1 MEPLLF
7 FRTFLYVFGTLFA
20 VMNPIGAVP
29 VFLSIIQHCRSYE
42 GRISLAK
49 RTSVAVFVT
58 LTAFAL
64 LGEWIFKF
72 FGSTIDAFAIAGGIL
87 LFKMALEM
95 LSGNLSTVKISH
107 EEEEEAITLSEI
119 AIIPLAIPLISGP
132 GSITTVIIHMAKNV
146 SYLGKAAVVFAILMT
161 SFLVYLVLR
170 SAEKVQQRL
179 GRVGIRLI
187 TRMMGLILASM
198 AVQLVINGIKGAFGL

>member
-1 MEPLLF
+1 MFLF
-7 FRTFLYVFGTLFA
+7 FKTFLYVFGTLFA

-29 VFLSIIQHCRSYE
+29 VFLSIAQHCRSYE

-49 RTSVAVFVT
+49 RTSVAVFMT
-58 LTAFAL
+58 LITFAL

-72 FGSTIDAFAIAGGIL
+72 FGSTVDAFAIAGGIL
-87 LFKMALEM
+87 LFRMALEM
-95 LSGNLSTVKISH
+95 LSGSLSTIKITH
-107 EEEEEAITLSEI
+107 EEEEEAVSLSEI

-132 GSITTVIIHMAKNV
+132 GSITTVMIHMAKNTN
-146 SYLGKAAVVFAILMT
+146 YLGKIAVILAIFMA
-161 SFLVYLVLR
+161 SSSVYLVLT
-170 SAEKVQQRL
+170 SAEKVQRRL

>member
-1 MEPLLF
+1 MD
-7 FRTFLYVFGTLFA
+7 
-20 VMNPIGAVP
+20 
-29 VFLSIIQHCRSYE
+29 IQ
-42 GRISLAK
+42 
-49 RTSVAVFVT
+49 V
-58 LTAFAL
+58 
-64 LGEWIFKF
+64 

-107 EEEEEAITLSEI
+107 EEEEEVVTLSEI

-132 GSITTVIIHMAKNV
+132 GSITTVMIHMAKNV

>member
-1 MEPLLF
+1 MLLF
-7 FRTFLYVFGTLFA
+7 FKTFLYVFVTLFA

-29 VFLSIIQHCRSYE
+29 VFLSIAQHCRSYE
-42 GRISLAK
+42 GMRSLAK
-49 RTSVAVFVT
+49 RTSVAVFMT
-58 LTAFAL
+58 LITFAL

-87 LFKMALEM
+87 LFRMALEM
-95 LSGNLSTVKISH
+95 LSGSLSTIKITH
-107 EEEEEAITLSEI
+107 EEEEEAVSLSEI

-132 GSITTVIIHMAKNV
+132 GSITTVMIHMAK
-146 SYLGKAAVVFAILMT
+146 SSDYLGKIVVILAIFVASL
-161 SFLVYLVLR
+161 SVYLVLM
-170 SAEKVQQRL
+170 SAEKVQRKL
-179 GRVGIRLI
+179 GKVGIRLI

>member
-1 MEPLLF
+1 MFLF
-7 FRTFLYVFGTLFA
+7 FKTFFYVFGTLFA

-29 VFLSIIQHCRSYE
+29 VFLSIAQHCRSYE
-42 GRISLAK
+42 GRITLAK
-49 RTSVAVFVT
+49 RTSVAVFMT
-58 LTAFAL
+58 LITFAL

-87 LFKMALEM
+87 LFRMALEM
-95 LSGNLSTVKISH
+95 LSGSLSTIKITH
-107 EEEEEAITLSEI
+107 EEEEEALSLSEI
-119 AIIPLAIPLISGP
+119 AVIPLAIPLISGP
-132 GSITTVIIHMAKNV
+132 GSITTVMIHMAK
-146 SYLGKAAVVFAILMT
+146 STDYLGKIAVILAIFVA
-161 SFLVYLVLR
+161 SFSVYLVLM
-170 SAEKVQQRL
+170 SAEKVQQRF

>member
-1 MEPLLF
+1 MISF
-7 FRTFLYVFGTLFA
+7 FKTFLYVFGTLFA

-29 VFLSIIQHCRSYE
+29 VFLSIVQQCKSRE
-42 GRISLAK
+42 GIISLAK
-49 RTSVAVFVT
+49 RTSVAVLIT
-58 LTAFAL
+58 LTTFAL
-64 LGEWIFKF
+64 VGEWIFKF

-87 LFKMALEM
+87 LFRMAMEM

-107 EEEEEAITLSEI
+107 EEEEEAVTLSEI
-119 AIIPLAIPLISGP
+119 AIIPLAIPLISGL
-132 GSITTVIIHMAKNV
+132 GSITAVMIPMAKNV
-146 SYLGKAAVVFAILMT
+146 DYSGKAAVILAIFVA
-161 SFLVYLVLR
+161 SFSVYLVLR

-198 AVQLVINGIKGAFGL
+198 AVQLVINGVKGAFGL

>member
-1 MEPLLF
+1 
-7 FRTFLYVFGTLFA
+7 
-20 VMNPIGAVP
+20 
-29 VFLSIIQHCRSYE
+29 
-42 GRISLAK
+42 
-49 RTSVAVFVT
+49 
-58 LTAFAL
+58 
-64 LGEWIFKF
+64 
-72 FGSTIDAFAIAGGIL
+72 
-87 LFKMALEM
+87 M

-107 EEEEEAITLSEI
+107 EEEEEVVTLSEI

-132 GSITTVIIHMAKNV
+132 GSITIVMIHMAKNV

-198 AVQLVINGIKGAFGL
+198 AIQLVINGIKGAFGL

>member
-1 MEPLLF
+1 MFLF
-7 FRTFLYVFGTLFA
+7 FKTFLYVFGTLFA

-29 VFLSIIQHCRSYE
+29 VFLSIAQHCRSYE

-49 RTSVAVFVT
+49 RTSVAVFMT
-58 LTAFAL
+58 LITFAL

-87 LFKMALEM
+87 LFRMALEM
-95 LSGNLSTVKISH
+95 LSGSLSTIKITH
-107 EEEEEAITLSEI
+107 EEEEEAVSLSEI

-132 GSITTVIIHMAKNV
+132 GSITTVMIHMAK
-146 SYLGKAAVVFAILMT
+146 SSDYLGKIAVILAIFVASL
-161 SFLVYLVLR
+161 SVYLVLM

>member
-1 MEPLLF
+1 
-7 FRTFLYVFGTLFA
+7 
-20 VMNPIGAVP
+20 
-29 VFLSIIQHCRSYE
+29 
-42 GRISLAK
+42 
-49 RTSVAVFVT
+49 
-58 LTAFAL
+58 
-64 LGEWIFKF
+64 
-72 FGSTIDAFAIAGGIL
+72 L

-107 EEEEEAITLSEI
+107 EEEEEVVTLSEI

-132 GSITTVIIHMAKNV
+132 GSITTVMIHMAKNV